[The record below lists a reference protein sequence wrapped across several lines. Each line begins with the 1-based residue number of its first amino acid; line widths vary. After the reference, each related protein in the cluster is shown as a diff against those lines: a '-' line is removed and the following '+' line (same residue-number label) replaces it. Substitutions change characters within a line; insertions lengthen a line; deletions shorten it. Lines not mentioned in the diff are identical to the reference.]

1 MENQTKTLDTSDIRT
16 SCFLLSSGIKILK
29 VIKSNPQKV
38 VFCFPNNPEIKKLL
52 DDYWNDKATT
62 NPRLLF
68 ECLDHL
74 KDLIHRD
81 YEI

>member
-1 MENQTKTLDTSDIRT
+1 MENQTKTLDTADTHTAS
-16 SCFLLSSGIKILK
+16 FLLSKGVKLIK
-29 VIKSNPQKV
+29 VIRDNPQRV
-38 VFCFPNNPEIKKLL
+38 IFCFPNNSEVKKLL
-52 DDYWNDKATT
+52 EDYWNDETT
-62 NPRLLF
+62 VKPRLLF